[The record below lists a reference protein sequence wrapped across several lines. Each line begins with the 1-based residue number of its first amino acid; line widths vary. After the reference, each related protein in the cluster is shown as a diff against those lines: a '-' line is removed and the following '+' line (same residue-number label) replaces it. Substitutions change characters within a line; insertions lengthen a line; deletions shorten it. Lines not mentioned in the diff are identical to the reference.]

1 MSKLSKEKSNCA
13 PVDIDSRN
21 TLEQPV
27 AFEVQKTS
35 ETNNIDIPE
44 IQHHISES
52 VTSPSKNKI
61 RFNCQSSR
69 FVLCHGDKGSRRIKP
84 VLSIEG
90 FPKTF
95 DRKLK
100 QILLSNKIDIATKL
114 QEYTWPVVSKKYSVI
129 SIGPK
134 GSGKTYGYLIP
145 VIDMIIKTIEE
156 SRVKLQKIN
165 NTAPLA
171 VILCPSWKV
180 VLQVENILK
189 TIELQLKAL
198 SDRSS
203 IAGLT
208 LRILAIYEGEKN
220 LKQNVALINGCHIL
234 ITTPPSL
241 LRMMK
246 SVEAKDDQDKMMGTN
261 LKMCNHMIFE
271 NADETFEKFNAEIN
285 TLMDMYKTSRAN
297 ERERLDKIKPSSSV
311 EMFDQL
317 IITSR
322 KWANSLE
329 QFIKA
334 FIEGEDKVGP
344 YFLFCDYLEAAIYGK
359 AKIASYMV
367 DDVACKY
374 QKVKE
379 IICGVSLK
387 QSKKILI
394 HVNQEKIITELCRF
408 LEQDYPGHPKIVP
421 FYLPHGETS
430 AIQTREILSIWRQ
443 TSESNNLN
451 EYYPLII
458 SDSQDVEPLDLF
470 EKTNNASDDMMIMFD
485 LPENSKKSFAQRFSH
500 MSNAFKSFYEDDSAS
515 EDRPIHCHIL
525 ITPQDRDKMKSV
537 YMFLKSISHLST
549 NNISLPIS
557 LTNVYRAFQE
567 EDARKKATEDL
578 CSSIKLFGRCNEKRT
593 CGFRHFIV
601 PKYDL
606 EDSVIAQESVARND
620 LPDSIGDSASIMEY
634 QVITVLSA
642 SHFYVRLKRSKND
655 LGKLIRDFGKSY
667 IRLGMK
673 LACLEESELEIL
685 HLDEL
690 KDHARN
696 ELFLVREKEEFKRA
710 KILSKVCNNELFPGY

>member
-1 MSKLSKEKSNCA
+1 MSKSSKEKSNCS
-13 PVDIDSRN
+13 PVDVDSRN
-21 TLEQPV
+21 ASEHPV
-27 AFEVQKTS
+27 ANEVQKTG
-35 ETNNIDIPE
+35 ET
-44 IQHHISES
+44 
-52 VTSPSKNKI
+52 I

-95 DRKLK
+95 DKKLK
-100 QILLSNKIDIATKL
+100 QILLSNKIDMATKL

-234 ITTPPSL
+234 LTTPPSL

-710 KILSKVCNNELFPGY
+710 KILSKVCNNELFAGY